1 MVMNKYIPRIN
12 EYFIAAILLLLSKN
26 RPNCAHSYNI
36 DVLKNEHL
44 GGTLNG

>member
-36 DVLKNEHL
+36 DVLMQMSFSVSAIE
-44 GGTLNG
+44 